1 MNKQIFWIASFPK
14 SGNTLIRSLL
24 ASLFFTDDGILDLK
38 LLSNIPYLE
47 DTSNLEFIKKINGG
61 DYKNLHY
68 PNILSNYWEKMQSK
82 QNLNLKEDFIFIKTH
97 HALLKISN
105 NSFTTK
111 ENTRGVI
118 YVVRDPRDVVISMTN
133 HYNISVEKS
142 IDTLFNENLCLSW
155 QDTDNLYE
163 NRKKPL
169 SLISSWDKHFL
180 SWNKY
185 VFDCPKLLI
194 KFEDLVY
201 DKRNTIKK
209 IIDFFIKNY
218 NFNFSNLDKKIEN
231 MINYSDFNHLK
242 KTEQKIGFDEAVND
256 NFFNKGTK
264 DQWLDKLSDE
274 QIFRIEKAY
283 YNLLKQLNY
292 KTKLNINT

>member
-47 DTSNLEFIKKINGG
+47 DTSNLEFIKKINQE

-97 HALLKISN
+97 HALIKILKN
-105 NSFTTK
+105 DFTNKKNS
-111 ENTRGVI
+111 RGII
-118 YVVRDPRDVVISMTN
+118 YVVRDPRDVVLSMSN
-133 HYNISVEKS
+133 HYKITVDES
-142 IDTLFNENLCLSW
+142 IDKLFDENFCLVW
-155 QDTDNLYE
+155 QDTDNLYK

-169 SLISSWDKHFL
+169 SVISSWEKHFL

-231 MINYSDFNHLK
+231 MISYSDFNHLK

-274 QIFRIEKAY
+274 QIFRIEKTY

>member
-1 MNKQIFWIASFPK
+1 MDKQIFWIASFPK
-14 SGNTLIRSLL
+14 SGNTLLRSIL
-24 ASLFFTDDGILDLK
+24 ASLFFTDDGVVDLS
-38 LLSNIPYLE
+38 LLSKIPYLE
-47 DTSNLEFIKKINGG
+47 DTSNLEFIKKINPK
-61 DYKNLHY
+61 DYNNLHN
-68 PNILSNYWEKMQSK
+68 PKILSNYWGQMQSK
-82 QNLNLKEDFIFIKTH
+82 QNINLKEDFIFIKTH

-133 HYNISVEKS
+133 HYNISIEKS

-218 NFNFSNLDKKIEN
+218 NFNFSNLDEKIEN
-231 MINYSDFNHLK
+231 MISYSNFNHLK
-242 KTEQKIGFDEAVND
+242 KTEQKNGFDEAVND
-256 NFFNKGTK
+256 SFFNKGTK
-264 DQWLDKLSDE
+264 EQWLDKLSNE
-274 QIFRIEKAY
+274 QIFRIEKSY

-292 KTKLNINT
+292 KTKLNNNT

>member
-47 DTSNLEFIKKINGG
+47 DTSNLEFIKKINEE

-68 PNILSNYWEKMQSK
+68 PNILSNYWEKIQSK

-97 HALLKISN
+97 HALVKILKN
-105 NSFTTK
+105 DFTNK
-111 ENTRGVI
+111 ENTRGII
-118 YVVRDPRDVVISMTN
+118 YVVRDPRDVVLSMSN
-133 HYNISVEKS
+133 HYKITVDES
-142 IDTLFNENLCLSW
+142 IDKLFDENFCLVW

-169 SLISSWDKHFL
+169 SVISSWEKHFL

-231 MINYSDFNHLK
+231 MISYSDFNHLK

-283 YNLLKQLNY
+283 YNLLKQLDY

>member
-24 ASLFFTDDGILDLK
+24 TSLFFTDDGILDLK
-38 LLSNIPYLE
+38 LLRNIPYLE
-47 DTSNLEFIKKINGG
+47 DTSNLEFIKKINEE
-61 DYKNLHY
+61 DYENLHY
-68 PNILSNYWEKMQSK
+68 PNILSNYWEKIQSK

-97 HALLKISN
+97 HALVKILKN
-105 NSFTTK
+105 DFTNK
-111 ENTRGVI
+111 ENTRGII
-118 YVVRDPRDVVISMTN
+118 YVVRDPRDVVLSMSN
-133 HYNISVEKS
+133 HYKITVDES
-142 IDTLFNENLCLSW
+142 IDKLFDENFCLVW

-169 SLISSWDKHFL
+169 SVISSWEKHFL

>member
-47 DTSNLEFIKKINGG
+47 DTSNLEFIKKINEE

-97 HALLKISN
+97 HALIKILKN
-105 NSFTTK
+105 DFTNKQNS
-111 ENTRGVI
+111 RGII
-118 YVVRDPRDVVISMTN
+118 YVVRDPRDVVLSMSN
-133 HYNISVEKS
+133 HYKITVDES
-142 IDTLFNENLCLSW
+142 IDKLLDENFCLVW

-169 SLISSWDKHFL
+169 SVISSWEKHFL

>member
-1 MNKQIFWIASFPK
+1 MDKQIFWIASFPK
-14 SGNTLIRSLL
+14 SGNTLLRSIL
-24 ASLFFTDDGILDLK
+24 ASLFFTDDGVVDLN
-38 LLSNIPYLE
+38 LLRKIPYVE
-47 DTSNLEFIKKINGG
+47 DTSNLEFIKKINPK
-61 DYKNLHY
+61 DYNNLHN
-68 PNILSNYWEKMQSK
+68 PKILSNYWGQMQSK
-82 QNLNLKEDFIFIKTH
+82 QNINLKEDFIFIKTH

-231 MINYSDFNHLK
+231 MISYSDFNHLK

-264 DQWLDKLSDE
+264 DQWFDMLSDE

>member
-1 MNKQIFWIASFPK
+1 
-14 SGNTLIRSLL
+14 
-24 ASLFFTDDGILDLK
+24 
-38 LLSNIPYLE
+38 
-47 DTSNLEFIKKINGG
+47 
-61 DYKNLHY
+61 
-68 PNILSNYWEKMQSK
+68 
-82 QNLNLKEDFIFIKTH
+82 
-97 HALLKISN
+97 
-105 NSFTTK
+105 
-111 ENTRGVI
+111 
-118 YVVRDPRDVVISMTN
+118 MTN

-155 QDTDNLYE
+155 QDSENLYQ

-231 MINYSDFNHLK
+231 MIRYSKFNHLK
-242 KTEQKIGFDEAVND
+242 KTEQEKGFDEAVND

-264 DQWLDKLSDE
+264 EQWLDKLSDE
-274 QIFRIEKAY
+274 QIFRIEKFY

-292 KTKLNINT
+292 KTILNINT

>member
-24 ASLFFTDDGILDLK
+24 TSLFFTDDGILDLK
-38 LLSNIPYLE
+38 LLRNIPYLE
-47 DTSNLEFIKKINGG
+47 DTSNLEFIKKINEE
-61 DYKNLHY
+61 DYKNLNY
-68 PNILSNYWEKMQSK
+68 PNILSNYWEKIQSK

-97 HALLKISN
+97 HALVKILKN
-105 NSFTTK
+105 DFTNK
-111 ENTRGVI
+111 ENTRGII
-118 YVVRDPRDVVISMTN
+118 YVVRDPRDVVLSMSN
-133 HYNISVEKS
+133 HYKITVDES
-142 IDTLFNENLCLSW
+142 IDKLFDENFCLVW

-169 SLISSWDKHFL
+169 SVISSWEKHFL

-231 MINYSDFNHLK
+231 MISFSDFNHLK
-242 KTEQKIGFDEAVND
+242 KTEQKVGFDEAVND

>member
-1 MNKQIFWIASFPK
+1 MDKQIFWIASFPK
-14 SGNTLIRSLL
+14 SGNTLLRSIL
-24 ASLFFTDDGILDLK
+24 ASLFFTDDGVVDLN
-38 LLSNIPYLE
+38 LLRKIPYVE
-47 DTSNLEFIKKINGG
+47 DTSNLEFIKKINPK
-61 DYKNLHY
+61 DYNNLHN
-68 PNILSNYWEKMQSK
+68 PKILSNYWGQMQSK
-82 QNLNLKEDFIFIKTH
+82 QNINLKEDFIFIKTH

-231 MINYSDFNHLK
+231 MISYSDFNHLK